1 MELTIKDSL
10 CEKCPNTK
18 FFLVRNFPHSDQKKV
33 RIGHFSRSDFLSKCD
48 QIADLVTFIE
58 EI

>member
-18 FFLVRNFPHSDQKKV
+18 FFLVRNFPHSDQKKSV
-33 RIGHFSRSDFLSKCD
+33 FGHFSRSDFLSKCD